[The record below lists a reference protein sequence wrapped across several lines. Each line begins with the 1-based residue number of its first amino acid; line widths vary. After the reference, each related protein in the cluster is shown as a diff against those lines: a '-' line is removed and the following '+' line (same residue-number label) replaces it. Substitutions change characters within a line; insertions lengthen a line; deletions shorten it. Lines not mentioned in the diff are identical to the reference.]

1 MAELFASA
9 YVTNLICA
17 AGGPILCLTH
27 SSSNCGKWAPVL
39 KIFANGGQSPVFA
52 MNLATFAIWESRAD
66 VRMSKAI
73 RAGLEE
79 LVFFRTLRA
88 NPSLVVS

>member
-1 MAELFASA
+1 MLDAFVIELRKM
-9 YVTNLICA
+9 
-17 AGGPILCLTH
+17 G
-27 SSSNCGKWAPVL
+27 SSS